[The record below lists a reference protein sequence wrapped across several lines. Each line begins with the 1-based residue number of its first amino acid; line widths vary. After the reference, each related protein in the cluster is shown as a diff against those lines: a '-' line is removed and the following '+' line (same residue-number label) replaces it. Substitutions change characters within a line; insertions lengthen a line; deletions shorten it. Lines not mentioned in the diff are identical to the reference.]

1 MRKRKNGRAVAS
13 ALLIAGTLLAGCS
26 SSKPAG
32 SEVKAEVL
40 TCTVSQENPIVKVI
54 IKAPFKDEM
63 VNSMEYVVIYDL
75 GSAGVEGQDL
85 LDQYGESMKS
95 DMAQAYG
102 IPEDKI
108 DLKTEG
114 NLLQASIVFDD
125 PKEHLTD
132 ILGKEKVSDED
143 LVFSRFKSQIANK
156 LMCE

>member
-75 GSAGVEGQDL
+75 GSAGVEEIGR
-85 LDQYGESMKS
+85 
-95 DMAQAYG
+95 AH
-102 IPEDKI
+102 
-108 DLKTEG
+108 
-114 NLLQASIVFDD
+114 V
-125 PKEHLTD
+125 
-132 ILGKEKVSDED
+132 
-143 LVFSRFKSQIANK
+143 
-156 LMCE
+156 